1 MYSNR
6 IQGQNRSERGNALAM
21 IILSVAGLA
30 ALSGAM
36 MSISLGSAREQGA
49 EVRESQATYM
59 CQAGL
64 SQSMYQMQRGL
75 GGAVGTQTNPTSWGG
90 GRFWVSA
97 TATSP
102 DITNLRATGLE
113 NGVGMCQELV
123 VRAVPV
129 NMWTWGLYGRESA
142 NLDSSVR
149 LDSYDSTQGGGG
161 AGAYAAQ
168 VVGSGLTAHAGEAGG
183 LGSNGDIFIGPATN
197 VWGDATPG
205 PSHTVQLSGG
215 TVSGSTT
222 PATAP
227 MDFPAINV
235 PTYTNF
241 GPLNVNSDTTLPAE
255 NRTYSNVRVRSNKVL
270 TITGPAE
277 VVMSNLTLDS
287 NAQLIID
294 DTLGPVTLTVIDNFI
309 LNQYATMHATSYNPA
324 SLRINM
330 LSDNVA
336 DPEIIVR
343 LDNIVIG
350 SNSSI
355 YGCVYA
361 PEARITIDSE
371 FSLYGSL
378 MARSLDLDSNCNFHF
393 DEHLLESMWDGT
405 VTYETVSWR
414 EVPYHD

>member
-97 TATSP
+97 NATSP
-102 DITNLRATGLE
+102 DITNLRATGIE

-129 NMWTWGLYGRESA
+129 NMWTWALFGRESA

-149 LDSYDSTQGGGG
+149 VDSYNSTLGT
-161 AGAYAAQ
+161 YASQ
-168 VVGSGLTAHAGEAGG
+168 VVGSGLTAHAQADGAI
-183 LGSNGDIFIGPATN
+183 GSNGDIFVGNATN
-197 VWGDATPG
+197 IWGNATPG
-205 PSHTVQLSGG
+205 PSHTVTIDNG

-222 PATAP
+222 PASAP
-227 MDFPAINV
+227 VDYPAINV
-235 PTYTNF
+235 PTYANY
-241 GPLNVNSDTTLPAE
+241 GPLNVNSATTIPTG
-255 NRTYSNVRVRSNKVL
+255 NRAYSNVRVRSNKTL
-270 TITGPAE
+270 TIVGPAE
-277 VVMSNLTLDS
+277 IVISNLTMES
-287 NAQLIID
+287 NAQIVVD
-294 DTLGPVTLTVIDNFI
+294 DTNGPVTLTVIDNFI
-309 LNQYATMHATSYNPA
+309 LNQNSQLYATTYNPA

-336 DPEIIVR
+336 DPEVVVR
-343 LDNIVIG
+343 LDTIVVG
-350 SNSSI
+350 SNSQI
-355 YGCVYA
+355 WGCIYA
-361 PEARITIDSE
+361 PEARITMDSE
-371 FSLYGSL
+371 FTLYGSL
-378 MARSLDLDSNCNFHF
+378 MARSLDLNSNCNFHF
-393 DEHLLESMWDGT
+393 DENLLTSMWNGT
-405 VTYETVSWR
+405 VTYETVAWLG
-414 EVPYHD
+414 VPFR